1 MNGRPTTFAPWA
13 GVALLA
19 TLLVAALMLAG
30 CGSGGSGQANG
41 QTVAGQVK
49 TAVDD
54 YTAKH
59 GLAFDSSAAM
69 TAFLEG
75 AVPRAGVV
83 DANTKPD
90 AARRADEQVA
100 VLVSGGPMFAFGVYD
115 TASNDGR
122 GVCHYASTYG
132 AGTGRWAYAT
142 GSPGVRC
149 GGARDGASE
158 LNALV
163 WSADPPEWAQGA
175 ARPSPAPAPGAS
187 PSNSERGERQ
197 ITHGERGP
205 SALLSARRATD
216 NS

>member
-19 TLLVAALMLAG
+19 TLLVAALLLAG

-90 AARRADEQVA
+90 ADAGTQRKRRPER
-100 VLVSGGPMFAFGVYD
+100 GPDDRPQCRAQPECGLRLEPGP
-115 TASNDGR
+115 GR
-122 GVCHYASTYG
+122 EP
-132 AGTGRWAYAT
+132 GTGRRIQ
-142 GSPGVRC
+142 P
-149 GGARDGASE
+149 
-158 LNALV
+158 
-163 WSADPPEWAQGA
+163 
-175 ARPSPAPAPGAS
+175 
-187 PSNSERGERQ
+187 
-197 ITHGERGP
+197 
-205 SALLSARRATD
+205 
-216 NS
+216 